1 MVLLWLAAR
10 PLKGLVSQRFFK
22 KRTNL
27 YERGK
32 KAKGR
37 PFDGIVRQM
46 LQVVLD
52 LLYLHFQIGNPL
64 VRFIRVELGNALD
77 ADFGQT
83 GDVLIGDRADEVF
96 DVGRKPFVDG
106 L

>member
-1 MVLLWLAAR
+1 MNIMFLLAAR

-37 PFDGIVRQM
+37 DGYSFGGREGRV
-46 LQVVLD
+46 
-52 LLYLHFQIGNPL
+52 YLKHKNL
-64 VRFIRVELGNALD
+64 VGYEF
-77 ADFGQT
+77 
-83 GDVLIGDRADEVF
+83 
-96 DVGRKPFVDG
+96 
-106 L
+106 